1 MATKAERYRADEQ
14 RANQLNNQKTKHPPK
29 ASRTLRTEAV
39 SRRTERVKPLARN
52 HDNRSNNKGGS
63 ALEASASGRP
73 SRKST
78 RGSSGH
84 VKLNTN
90 LTRRTRRRA
99 TSPGQRAAKAQAR
112 VR

>member
-14 RANQLNNQKTKHPPK
+14 RANQLTNQMTKHPPQ
-29 ASRTLRTEAV
+29 ASKPQRKEVV

-52 HDNRSNNKGGS
+52 HDNRSSNKGGS

-84 VKLNTN
+84 VKLNSN
-90 LTRRTRRRA
+90 LTRRTRRNV
-99 TSPGQRAAKAQAR
+99 TSPVQRAAQAR